1 MEDRTVAGDDFSAK
15 RVLQNTYQEVFGQR
29 RTVEFFGE
37 MDRFL
42 QWMVT
47 RGIEPTK
54 RNPTGYDR
62 STAENNLQRLGKAFP
77 LLWQQN
83 GSYTLQIPN
92 ALTDWYIEQL
102 EDDEITKDSGK
113 PYAESTKRK
122 HACALFAYKRWLADQ
137 RGGEPWRPHTL
148 FDGETPDRPMAD
160 PVTLEE
166 RKLLREQVLEYKT
179 VKQYKNC
186 TPEERDRIRGE
197 LAQRL
202 GKPKSE
208 VTKADWETV
217 NTCWKFPSLIYVSLD
232 TALRPIEVETAKVN
246 WVNLSEERLEI
257 PKEDAVKN
265 DSHWKNP
272 ITSRTADAL
281 ERWFRQRDADPAYD
295 DTDHIWLTRE
305 GNPYTSG
312 PLGRNLRTLMEEA
325 GIDISG
331 RDISWYSLRHS
342 LGTYY
347 ATISNN
353 LEEVRQQLR
362 HKRIES
368 TLRYVH
374 PPDEDVQ
381 ANLDK
386 L

>member
-1 MEDRTVAGDDFSAK
+1 MDECTEARDNLSAR
-15 RVLQNTYQEVFGQR
+15 RVLQNTYQEVLGQR
-29 RTVEFFGE
+29 RSVEFFSE
-37 MDRFL
+37 MNRFL

-47 RGIEPTK
+47 RGIEPKK
-54 RNPTGYDR
+54 RIPTGYER
-62 STAENNLQRLGKAFP
+62 STAENNLQRLGKTLP
-77 LLWQQN
+77 RLWQQH
-83 GSYTLQIPN
+83 GGYTLQVTN
-92 ALTDWYIEQL
+92 DLADWYIEQL
-102 EDDEITKDSGK
+102 EDDEITKDSGE

-122 HACALFAYKRWLADQ
+122 HACALFAYKRWRADQ

-160 PVTLEE
+160 PITLEE
-166 RKLLREQVLEYKT
+166 RKLIREHVLDYKT
-179 VKQYKNC
+179 VTQYKNC

-208 VTKADWETV
+208 VTKADWEAE
-217 NTCWKFPSLIYVSLD
+217 NTCWKFPSLVYVTLD
-232 TALRPIEVETAKVN
+232 TALRPIEVEKAKVS
-246 WVNLSEERLEI
+246 WINLSEERLEI
-257 PKEDAVKN
+257 PKDDAVKN
-265 DSHWKNP
+265 DSYWKNP
-272 ITSRTADAL
+272 ITSRTADSL
-281 ERWFRQRDADPAYD
+281 ERWLRQRNADPAYD
-295 DTDHIWLTRE
+295 DTDLLWLTRE

-325 GIDISG
+325 GIDISA
-331 RDISWYSLRHS
+331 RKISWYSLRHS

-347 ATISNN
+347 ATVTNN

-362 HKRIES
+362 HKRLES

-381 ANLDK
+381 KTLNK